1 MEKGKKTSFMNQL
14 PLVSIIMPAYNA
26 AKYIGEAIQSVLE
39 QTWTNWELII
49 LDDGSTDNTLQIAQQ
64 FAAKDDRIQ
73 VYHQSNQGGCVARNE
88 ALKHVTG
95 DYVQYLDADDKL
107 HAEKLSLQVVENVD
121 EDTVIL
127 GSCLRL
133 LANGYCVESSMAKL
147 CTSYAPAID
156 TQVAIWSNHF
166 NSFPYSSY
174 LIPRPI
180 SDMVGE
186 WNIQLKRSQDSEY
199 MARVLVLAKK
209 LVYVPDAIFYYR
221 QVENSVSAK
230 PLSRQQ
236 MRSEAM
242 VCDVIA
248 DAILA
253 HSKSIYAKRACEIHY
268 TDVLTAWYPQNKFV
282 IKDMLKAMKARGLK
296 FNFENRGRLFHILKN
311 IFGWRAAVIITKW
324 RSKKLK

>member
-1 MEKGKKTSFMNQL
+1 MTTN
-14 PLVSIIMPAYNA
+14 PLISIIMPAYNA
-26 AKYIGEAIQSVLE
+26 SAYIAEAIQSVLD

-49 LDDGSTDNTLQIAQQ
+49 VDDGSTDNTLQIAQQ
-64 FAAKDDRIQ
+64 FAVKDNRIQ

-88 ALKHVTG
+88 ALKHIVG

-107 HAEKLSLQVVENVD
+107 HAEKLSLQVVENVY
-121 EDTVIL
+121 EDTIIL

-133 LANGYCVESSMAKL
+133 LANGHCVESSMAKL
-147 CTSYAPAID
+147 CASYTPAID
-156 TQVAIWSNHF
+156 AQVAIWNNHF

-174 LIPRPI
+174 LIPRAI
-180 SDMVGE
+180 SDIVGE
-186 WNIQLKRSQDSEY
+186 WNVQLKRSQDSEY
-199 MARVLVLAKK
+199 MARVLALAKK

-230 PLSRQQ
+230 PLSRLQ
-236 MRSEAM
+236 MQSEAI

-248 DAILA
+248 DIILA
-253 HSKSIYAKRACEIHY
+253 YSKSLSAIRACEIHY
-268 TDVLTAWYPQNKFV
+268 TDVLTAWYPKNKFV
-282 IKDMLKAMKARGLK
+282 VKDMLMAMKARSLK

-324 RSKKLK
+324 KSKKLK

>member
-1 MEKGKKTSFMNQL
+1 MTTN
-14 PLVSIIMPAYNA
+14 PLISIIMPAYNA
-26 AKYIGEAIQSVLE
+26 SAYIAEAIQSVLD

-49 LDDGSTDNTLQIAQQ
+49 VDDGSTDDTLQIAQQ
-64 FAAKDDRIQ
+64 YAAKDNRIQ

-88 ALKHVTG
+88 ALKHIAG

-107 HAEKLSLQVVENVD
+107 HAEKLSLQVVENVY
-121 EDTVIL
+121 EDTIIL

-133 LANGYCVESSMAKL
+133 LANGHCVESSMAKL
-147 CTSYAPAID
+147 CASYAPAID
-156 TQVAIWSNHF
+156 AQVAIWNNHF

-174 LIPRPI
+174 LIPRQLVI
-180 SDMVGE
+180 AVGK
-186 WNIQLKRSQDSEY
+186 WNEQLRRSQDSEY
-199 MARVLVLAKK
+199 MARVLALAKK

-221 QVENSVSAK
+221 QVENSVSGK

-236 MRSEAM
+236 MQSEAI

-248 DAILA
+248 DIILA
-253 HSKSIYAKRACEIHY
+253 YSKSLSAIRACEIHY

-282 IKDMLKAMKARGLK
+282 VKDMLKAMKARGLK
-296 FNFENRGRLFHILKN
+296 FNFENRGRLFHTLKN

>member
-1 MEKGKKTSFMNQL
+1 MKTN

-26 AKYIGEAIQSVLE
+26 SAYIAEAIQSVLD

-49 LDDGSTDNTLQIAQQ
+49 VDDGSTDDTLQIAQQ
-64 FAAKDDRIQ
+64 YAAKDNRIQ

-88 ALKHVTG
+88 ALQHIVG

-107 HAEKLSLQVVENVD
+107 DAKKIANQLEMDID
-121 EDTVIL
+121 EDTL
-127 GSCLRL
+127 LYGTCLRL
-133 LANGYCVESSMAKL
+133 CVNGDIVPSSMCRL
-147 CTSYAPAID
+147 YIDYTPALNA
-156 TQVAIWSNHF
+156 QVEIWKNHF

-174 LIPRPI
+174 LIPRAI
-180 SDMVGE
+180 SDLVGE
-186 WNIQLKRSQDSEY
+186 WNVQLKRSQDSEY
-199 MARVLVLAKK
+199 MARVLALAKK

-230 PLSRQQ
+230 PLSRLQ
-236 MRSEAM
+236 MQSEAI

-248 DAILA
+248 DIILA
-253 HSKSIYAKRACEIHY
+253 YSKSLSAIRACEIHY

>member
-1 MEKGKKTSFMNQL
+1 MKTN

-26 AKYIGEAIQSVLE
+26 SAYIAEAIQSVLD
-39 QTWTNWELII
+39 QAWTNWELII
-49 LDDGSTDNTLQIAQQ
+49 VDDGSTDDTLQIAQR
-64 FAAKDDRIQ
+64 FATKDNRIQ

-88 ALKHVTG
+88 ALKHITG

-107 HAEKLSLQVVENVD
+107 DAKKIANQLEMDID
-121 EDTVIL
+121 EDTL
-127 GSCLRL
+127 LYGTCLRL
-133 LANGYCVESSMAKL
+133 CVNGDIVPSSMDRL
-147 CTSYAPAID
+147 YIDYRPALNA
-156 TQVAIWSNHF
+156 QVEIWKNHF

-174 LIPRPI
+174 LIPRAI
-180 SDMVGE
+180 SDLVGE
-186 WNIQLKRSQDSEY
+186 WNVQLKRSQDSEY
-199 MARVLVLAKK
+199 MARVLALAKK

-236 MRSEAM
+236 MQSEAI

-253 HSKSIYAKRACEIHY
+253 HMKSLDAKRACEIHY

-282 IKDMLKAMKARGLK
+282 VKDMLKAMKTRGLK

-324 RSKKLK
+324 RSEKLK

>member
-1 MEKGKKTSFMNQL
+1 MTTN
-14 PLVSIIMPAYNA
+14 PLISIIMPAYNA
-26 AKYIGEAIQSVLE
+26 SAYIAEAIQSVLD

-49 LDDGSTDNTLQIAQQ
+49 VDDGSTDNTLQIAQQ
-64 FAAKDDRIQ
+64 FAAKDKRIQ
-73 VYHQSNQGGCVARNE
+73 VYHQLNQGGCVARNE
-88 ALKHVTG
+88 ALKHIAG

-107 HAEKLSLQVVENVD
+107 DAKKIANQLEMDID
-121 EDTVIL
+121 EDTL
-127 GSCLRL
+127 LYGTCLRL
-133 LANGYCVESSMAKL
+133 CVNGDIVPSSMYRL
-147 CTSYAPAID
+147 YIDYTPALNA
-156 TQVAIWSNHF
+156 QVAIWNNHF

-174 LIPRPI
+174 LIPRAI
-180 SDMVGE
+180 SDIVGE
-186 WNIQLKRSQDSEY
+186 WNVQLKRSQDSEY
-199 MARVLVLAKK
+199 MARVLALAKK